1 MDLEKLKEILKDE
14 KPYRL
19 RQAEKAVYRDLAY
32 DWGAVSSLPASL
44 RDRLTESCPIS
55 IDYGSI
61 VSKSKDTVKAL
72 IRLKDGLAV
81 ETVLM
86 QHAQDRNTVCVSSQ
100 VGCPLGCLF
109 CKTGKIGY
117 KRNLTAYEIAEQV
130 LFFSYYLKKKDNSIG
145 VGDKTNKSA
154 HKIHYQDDSGCSDRD
169 APGES
174 DQSFNKSFDPSS
186 GKDFRKSSR
195 VTNVVF
201 MGMGEPFLNYDNVM
215 DAVRILNDKDKFN
228 IGTRK
233 ISISTCGIPQN
244 IEKLS
249 KENLQVNLAISL
261 SAPNNKLRSR
271 LMPINQKYPVE
282 AVIDAAKKYIAVTNR
297 RVMFEYVLIDKF
309 NDSPETAGEL
319 AEILKGLLC
328 FVNLIPYNGKGA
340 LNAPSKEKIAL
351 FKSILAKSGISVTE
365 RYRFGQDINA
375 ACGQLLYRR
384 D

>member
-1 MDLEKLKEILKDE
+1 MDLERLKEILKDE

-19 RQAEKAVYRDLAY
+19 RQAEKAVYRDLVD

-44 RDRLTESCPIS
+44 RDRLTECCPIS
-55 IDYGSI
+55 IDYRSI

-72 IRLKDGLAV
+72 IRLTDGLAV
-81 ETVLM
+81 ETVLL

-100 VGCPLGCLF
+100 VGCQLGCLF

-117 KRNLTAYEIAEQV
+117 RRNLTAYEIAEQV
-130 LFFSYYLKKKDNSIG
+130 LFFSYYFKEKDNSTG
-145 VGDKTNKSA
+145 VTANKSA
-154 HKIHYQDDSGCSDRD
+154 HKG
-169 APGES
+169 
-174 DQSFNKSFDPSS
+174 PS
-186 GKDFRKSSR
+186 

-228 IGTRK
+228 IGARK
-233 ISISTCGIPQN
+233 ISISTCGIPQK

-271 LMPINQKYPVE
+271 LMPINEKYPVK
-282 AVIDAAKKYIAVTNR
+282 AVINAAKKYIAGTNR

-309 NDSPETAGEL
+309 NESPETAREL

-351 FKSILAKSGISVTE
+351 FKSILKKSGISVTE

>member
-1 MDLEKLKEILKDE
+1 MDLEKLKEILKNE

-19 RQAEKAVYRDLAY
+19 KQAEKAVYRDLAD
-32 DWGAVSSLPASL
+32 DWGTVSSLPASL
-44 RDRLTESCPIS
+44 RERLTECCPIS
-55 IDYGSI
+55 IDYKSI

-81 ETVLM
+81 ETVLL
-86 QHAQDRNTVCVSSQ
+86 QHAPQGTQSRNTVCVSSQ

-130 LFFSYYLKKKDNSIG
+130 LFFSYYLKKKDNSTAN
-145 VGDKTNKSA
+145 KANKSTL
-154 HKIHYQDDSGCSDRD
+154 
-169 APGES
+169 
-174 DQSFNKSFDPSS
+174 
-186 GKDFRKSSR
+186 KSSH

-228 IGTRK
+228 IGARK
-233 ISISTCGIPQN
+233 ISISTCGIPQK

-261 SAPNNKLRSR
+261 SAPNNELRSR

-282 AVIDAAKKYIAVTNR
+282 TVIEAAKKYIAVTNR
-297 RVMFEYVLIDKF
+297 RVMFEYVLMDKF
-309 NDSPETAGEL
+309 NDSPGTAREL
-319 AEILKGLLC
+319 AEVLNGLLC

-351 FKSILAKSGISVTE
+351 FKSILKKSSISVTE

-375 ACGQLLYRR
+375 ACGQLLYRS